1 MLPRLRRRIPIE
13 GLALLCAGVWSASVV
28 ALAATTALAAA
39 AVMVAVGAAATMAS
53 LNGQFAAFIAQLPD
67 ALRGRGSSLAMLVVW
82 LWASVGASVWGA
94 VADAAGVR
102 GALVAAAATHWVAA
116 LVVRV
121 ALPIG
126 RVAN

>member
-1 MLPRLRRRIPIE
+1 
-13 GLALLCAGVWSASVV
+13 
-28 ALAATTALAAA
+28 
-39 AVMVAVGAAATMAS
+39 
-53 LNGQFAAFIAQLPD
+53 
-67 ALRGRGSSLAMLVVW
+67 MLVVW
-82 LWASVGASVWGA
+82 LGASVGASAWGA

-102 GALVAAAATHWVAA
+102 GALVAAAATHGVAA